1 MSILLDMDGVLVDL
15 VGGLVRR
22 FKLGQGVRSYIRKR
36 FGTKQQCPYSLTEL
50 FDCSDDDLLEALTV
64 DFWANLKPT
73 PWCKKLTEEICPR
86 DSTFLCTSA
95 GCLGDEH
102 EPYFRNAV
110 LGKEQWIVKHLH
122 AAFREQV
129 IFARWKMPLASGNIL
144 IDDTESWRLF
154 FPRMI
159 LVPAPWNTNYSIY
172 WEGDQAVVDYI
183 TSELERIV
191 AS

>member
-95 GCLGDEH
+95 GCLGMSTNRISAMPSWE
-102 EPYFRNAV
+102 RNNGSLSISTPPFASRSS
-110 LGKEQWIVKHLH
+110 LPDGRCLSP
-122 AAFREQV
+122 AA
-129 IFARWKMPLASGNIL
+129 IS
-144 IDDTESWRLF
+144 
-154 FPRMI
+154 
-159 LVPAPWNTNYSIY
+159 
-172 WEGDQAVVDYI
+172 
-183 TSELERIV
+183 
-191 AS
+191 